1 MAVKKTKPE
10 WEMELG
16 DKGPN
21 VKKAQEMLHKVGSTI
36 KVTGEF
42 TIGMM
47 SAIRSFQ
54 KKNGLAVTGIINKK
68 TWDKLYALTHAVKRT
83 AAKKK

>member
-1 MAVKKTKPE
+1 MATKKSTPE

-16 DKGPN
+16 SKGTN
-21 VKKAQEMLHKVGSTI
+21 VKKAQEMLRKLGSTV

-42 TIGMM
+42 AIGMM
-47 SAIRSFQ
+47 SAVRSFQ
-54 KKNGLAVTGIINKK
+54 KKNGLAVTGIVNKK

-83 AAKKK
+83 TKK

>member
-16 DKGPN
+16 CKGLN
-21 VKKAQEMLHKVGSTI
+21 VKKAQEMLHKLGSTI

-54 KKNGLAVTGIINKK
+54 KKNGLAPTGKMDKK

-83 AAKKK
+83 TKKK

>member
-1 MAVKKTKPE
+1 MAVKKMKPE

-16 DKGPN
+16 DKGTN

-54 KKNGLAVTGIINKK
+54 KKNGLATTGKMDKK

>member
-1 MAVKKTKPE
+1 MAVKKTTAE
-10 WEMELG
+10 WKMKIG
-16 DKGPN
+16 DKGAN
-21 VKKAQEMLHKVGSTI
+21 VKQAQEMLHKLGSTI

-42 TIGMM
+42 TVGMM

-54 KKNGLAVTGIINKK
+54 KKNGLATTGKMDKK

>member
-1 MAVKKTKPE
+1 MATKKSTPE

-16 DKGPN
+16 SKGTN
-21 VKKAQEMLHKVGSTI
+21 VKKAQEMLRKLGSTV

-47 SAIRSFQ
+47 SAVRSFQ
-54 KKNGLAVTGIINKK
+54 KKNGLAVTGIMNKK

-83 AAKKK
+83 TKK

>member
-1 MAVKKTKPE
+1 MATKKSTPE

-16 DKGPN
+16 SKGTN
-21 VKKAQEMLHKVGSTI
+21 VKKAQEMLRKLGSTV

-42 TIGMM
+42 NIGMM
-47 SAIRSFQ
+47 SAVRSFQ
-54 KKNGLAVTGIINKK
+54 KKNGLAVTGIVNKK

-83 AAKKK
+83 TKK

>member
-1 MAVKKTKPE
+1 MAVKKTTAE
-10 WEMELG
+10 WKMEIG
-16 DKGPN
+16 NKGTN
-21 VKKAQEMLHKVGSTI
+21 VKQAQEMLHKLGSTI

-42 TIGMM
+42 TVGMM

-54 KKNGLAVTGIINKK
+54 KKNGLAATGKMDKK